1 MGDFPI
7 GMALFVLIIIVG
19 LVVGLRL
26 SSTSPQRRAVA
37 AAFAS
42 MTLVAALFWMVA
54 IRASQVW
61 TAPFFAIAC
70 IVVPIAAYMGVMK
83 AAKAAQAARRREEP
97 TLRARTTEP
106 RTRTV
111 KPGMGVDGALMPVTP
126 NHPVNE
132 FRSLQQPALSADEA
146 AHGEEDFLVKEED
159 MLAEDTSEATV
170 GEQEIAETVAEEHA
184 EVDRGESSCD
194 GNEDDA
200 AVSGPDPKAE
210 AFIEDYL
217 VEQNEGDDGTFEP
230 EVAPSLKPPQGSSHT
245 TSTMMLTVPFAEGD
259 ERYLVVSDT
268 ETVPNPILAYKRT
281 TSSHLVPLGAPRRGA
296 HAKPAP
302 EPDMDAASVAPAI
315 PEAVA
320 VPEPQPEESF
330 TLRKTVLDPN
340 ATGEVDFAAI
350 FGTGEE
356 PASSDDSQLALDFTA
371 PTASARRTVK
381 PASALKSEV
390 AVPAAKPAQAPE
402 PKAAAAVPP
411 AQPEPASR
419 VASPEPL
426 VQKTPEPISSPA
438 PIPTP
443 EPQPVS
449 TPAPEPKL
457 VPTPIA
463 APAEQEP
470 APAVRPIP
478 APVAERAPMVAPAPA
493 PAAEPIATPVPVPEP
508 APVAEP
514 IAARAPVPEPVAEP
528 EPLSAPGIEVP
539 ADFVPASTA
548 PASTREARFEEFLAK
563 AQGLRD
569 KGLYPVAAR
578 LYGEAA
584 AAAPQGSDARRA
596 RFEEMACYVKAGQG
610 DKARA
615 LAAELR
621 TASVLTRVERI
632 KLDAVERMG

>member
-1 MGDFPI
+1 
-7 GMALFVLIIIVG
+7 MA
-19 LVVGLRL
+19 
-26 SSTSPQRRAVA
+26 
-37 AAFAS
+37 
-42 MTLVAALFWMVA
+42 LVAALFWVVA
-54 IRASQVW
+54 INASQVW
-61 TAPFFAIAC
+61 SAPFFAIAC

-111 KPGMGVDGALMPVTP
+111 KPGVGIDGALMPVTP

-132 FRSLQQPALSADEA
+132 FRSLQRPCPPVEDYELEDEELPTVEEGAQEEDDSAEVVEA
-146 AHGEEDFLVKEED
+146 ARNENVECADGPD
-159 MLAEDTSEATV
+159 
-170 GEQEIAETVAEEHA
+170 VAEP
-184 EVDRGESSCD
+184 S
-194 GNEDDA
+194 DA
-200 AVSGPDPKAE
+200 TAPDPKAE

-217 VEQNEGDDGTFEP
+217 IEQNEADDGIFEP
-230 EVAPSLKPPQGSSHT
+230 EVAPSLKPPQGPFHS

-281 TSSHLVPLGAPRRGA
+281 TSSHLVPLGSPRRGA

-302 EPDMDAASVAPAI
+302 EPDVEAASVAPAI

-320 VPEPQPEESF
+320 APEAEAEETF
-330 TLRKTVLDPN
+330 KLRKTVLDPN
-340 ATGEVDFAAI
+340 ATGEVDFSAI
-350 FGTGEE
+350 FGTAEE
-356 PASSDDSQLALDFTA
+356 PASGDDSQLALDFTA
-371 PTASARRTVK
+371 ARGLASPASVKTKAVPSSVSQAPAAPVAASVPTAS
-381 PASALKSEV
+381 
-390 AVPAAKPAQAPE
+390 
-402 PKAAAAVPP
+402 
-411 AQPEPASR
+411 
-419 VASPEPL
+419 
-426 VQKTPEPISSPA
+426 
-438 PIPTP
+438 
-443 EPQPVS
+443 
-449 TPAPEPKL
+449 
-457 VPTPIA
+457 
-463 APAEQEP
+463 P
-470 APAVRPIP
+470 APAVSAPEPTPAFAVASAAPESAAPIAGVPASAPAAQPQIAPKPVPASQPQIAPQP
-478 APVAERAPMVAPAPA
+478 APAPQPAIAPTAPEPAPA
-493 PAAEPIATPVPVPEP
+493 PA
-508 APVAEP
+508 
-514 IAARAPVPEPVAEP
+514 
-528 EPLSAPGIEVP
+528 PLSAPGIEVP
-539 ADFVPASTA
+539 ADFVPAAPA

-621 TASVLTRVERI
+621 TSSVLTRVERI

>member
-1 MGDFPI
+1 MGEFSI
-7 GMALFVLIIIVG
+7 GIALFVLIIVVG
-19 LVVGLRL
+19 LVIGLRL

-42 MTLVAALFWMVA
+42 MALVAALFWVVA
-54 IRASQVW
+54 INASQVW
-61 TAPFFAIAC
+61 SAPFFAIAC

-111 KPGMGVDGALMPVTP
+111 KPGVGVDGALMPVTP

-132 FRSLQQPALSADEA
+132 FRSLQRPCPPVEDYELEDEELPTVEEGAQEEDDSAEVVEA
-146 AHGEEDFLVKEED
+146 ARNENVECADGPD
-159 MLAEDTSEATV
+159 
-170 GEQEIAETVAEEHA
+170 VAEP
-184 EVDRGESSCD
+184 S
-194 GNEDDA
+194 DA
-200 AVSGPDPKAE
+200 TGPDPKAE

-217 VEQNEGDDGTFEP
+217 IEQNEVDDGIFEP
-230 EVAPSLKPPQGSSHT
+230 EVAPSLKPPQGPSHS

-281 TSSHLVPLGAPRRGA
+281 TSSHLVPLGSPRRGA

-302 EPDMDAASVAPAI
+302 EPDVEAASVAPAI

-320 VPEPQPEESF
+320 APEAEAEETF
-330 TLRKTVLDPN
+330 KLRKTVLDPN
-340 ATGEVDFAAI
+340 ATGEVDFSAI
-350 FGTGEE
+350 FGTAEE
-356 PASSDDSQLALDFTA
+356 PASGDDSQLALDFTA
-371 PTASARRTVK
+371 ARAFTPAAPVRTKAVPSSVSQAPAAPVATSVPTAS
-381 PASALKSEV
+381 PAP
-390 AVPAAKPAQAPE
+390 AVSAPE
-402 PKAAAAVPP
+402 PTP
-411 AQPEPASR
+411 A
-419 VASPEPL
+419 
-426 VQKTPEPISSPA
+426 
-438 PIPTP
+438 
-443 EPQPVS
+443 
-449 TPAPEPKL
+449 PAPEPTPASAPAFA
-457 VPTPIA
+457 VASAAPESAAPIA
-463 APAEQEP
+463 GVP
-470 APAVRPIP
+470 
-478 APVAERAPMVAPAPA
+478 APAPA
-493 PAAEPIATPVPVPEP
+493 PQPAIAPT
-508 APVAEP
+508 A
-514 IAARAPVPEPVAEP
+514 PEPVPAP
-528 EPLSAPGIEVP
+528 APLSAPGIEVP
-539 ADFVPASTA
+539 ADFVPAAPA

-621 TASVLTRVERI
+621 TSSVLTRVERI

>member
-1 MGDFPI
+1 MGEFSI
-7 GMALFVLIIIVG
+7 GIALFVLIIVVG
-19 LVVGLRL
+19 LVIGLRL

-42 MTLVAALFWMVA
+42 MALVAALFWVVA
-54 IRASQVW
+54 INASQVW
-61 TAPFFAIAC
+61 SAPFFAIAC

-111 KPGMGVDGALMPVTP
+111 KPGVGIDGALMPVTP

-132 FRSLQQPALSADEA
+132 FRSLQRPCPPVEDYELEDEELPTVEEGAQEEDDSAEVVEA
-146 AHGEEDFLVKEED
+146 ARNENVECADGPD
-159 MLAEDTSEATV
+159 
-170 GEQEIAETVAEEHA
+170 VAEP
-184 EVDRGESSCD
+184 S
-194 GNEDDA
+194 DA
-200 AVSGPDPKAE
+200 TAPDPKAE

-217 VEQNEGDDGTFEP
+217 IEQNEADDGIFEP
-230 EVAPSLKPPQGSSHT
+230 EVAPSLKPPQGPSHS

-281 TSSHLVPLGAPRRGA
+281 TSSHLVPLGSPRRGA

-302 EPDMDAASVAPAI
+302 EPDVEAASVAPAI

-320 VPEPQPEESF
+320 APEAEAEETF
-330 TLRKTVLDPN
+330 KLRKTVLDPN
-340 ATGEVDFAAI
+340 ATGEVDFSAI
-350 FGTGEE
+350 FGTAEE
-356 PASSDDSQLALDFTA
+356 PASGDDSQLALDFTA
-371 PTASARRTVK
+371 ARGLASPASVKTKAVPSSVSQAPAAPVAASVPTAS
-381 PASALKSEV
+381 
-390 AVPAAKPAQAPE
+390 
-402 PKAAAAVPP
+402 
-411 AQPEPASR
+411 
-419 VASPEPL
+419 
-426 VQKTPEPISSPA
+426 
-438 PIPTP
+438 
-443 EPQPVS
+443 
-449 TPAPEPKL
+449 
-457 VPTPIA
+457 
-463 APAEQEP
+463 P
-470 APAVRPIP
+470 APAVSAPEPTPAFAVASAAPESAAPIAGVPASAPAAQPQIAPKPVPASQPQIAPQP
-478 APVAERAPMVAPAPA
+478 APAPQPAIAPTAPEPAPA
-493 PAAEPIATPVPVPEP
+493 PA
-508 APVAEP
+508 
-514 IAARAPVPEPVAEP
+514 
-528 EPLSAPGIEVP
+528 PLSAPGIEVP
-539 ADFVPASTA
+539 ADFVPAAPA

-621 TASVLTRVERI
+621 TSSVLTRVERI

>member
-1 MGDFPI
+1 VGEFSI
-7 GMALFVLIIIVG
+7 GIALFVLIIVVG
-19 LVVGLRL
+19 LVIGLRL

-42 MTLVAALFWMVA
+42 MALVAALFWVVA
-54 IRASQVW
+54 INASQVW
-61 TAPFFAIAC
+61 SAPFFAIAC

-111 KPGMGVDGALMPVTP
+111 KPGVGVDGALMPVTP

-132 FRSLQQPALSADEA
+132 FRSLQRPCPPVEDYELEDEELPTVEEGAQEEDDSAEVVEA
-146 AHGEEDFLVKEED
+146 ARNENVECADGPD
-159 MLAEDTSEATV
+159 
-170 GEQEIAETVAEEHA
+170 VAEP
-184 EVDRGESSCD
+184 S
-194 GNEDDA
+194 DA
-200 AVSGPDPKAE
+200 TGPDPKAE

-217 VEQNEGDDGTFEP
+217 IEQNEVDDGIFEP
-230 EVAPSLKPPQGSSHT
+230 EVAPSLKPPQGPSHS

-281 TSSHLVPLGAPRRGA
+281 TSSHLVPLGSPRRGA

-302 EPDMDAASVAPAI
+302 EPDVEAASVAPAI

-320 VPEPQPEESF
+320 APEAEAEETF
-330 TLRKTVLDPN
+330 KLRKTVLDPN
-340 ATGEVDFAAI
+340 ATGEVDFSAI
-350 FGTGEE
+350 FGTAEE
-356 PASSDDSQLALDFTA
+356 PASGDDSQLALDFTA
-371 PTASARRTVK
+371 ARAFTPAAPVKTKAVPSSVSQAPAAPVAASVPTAS
-381 PASALKSEV
+381 PAP
-390 AVPAAKPAQAPE
+390 AVSAPE
-402 PKAAAAVPP
+402 PTP
-411 AQPEPASR
+411 A
-419 VASPEPL
+419 
-426 VQKTPEPISSPA
+426 
-438 PIPTP
+438 
-443 EPQPVS
+443 
-449 TPAPEPKL
+449 PAPEPAPE
-457 VPTPIA
+457 PT
-463 APAEQEP
+463 P
-470 APAVRPIP
+470 APASAPAFAVASAAPESAAPI
-478 APVAERAPMVAPAPA
+478 AGVPAPA
-493 PAAEPIATPVPVPEP
+493 PAAQPQIAPQPAPAPQPAIAPTAPEPVPAAELAPAVAPEP
-508 APVAEP
+508 A
-514 IAARAPVPEPVAEP
+514 
-528 EPLSAPGIEVP
+528 PLSAPGIEVP
-539 ADFVPASTA
+539 ADFVPAAPA

-584 AAAPQGSDARRA
+584 AAAPQDSDARRA

-621 TASVLTRVERI
+621 TSSVLTRVERI

>member
-1 MGDFPI
+1 MGEFSI
-7 GMALFVLIIIVG
+7 GIALFVLIIVVG
-19 LVVGLRL
+19 LVIGLRL

-42 MTLVAALFWMVA
+42 MAVVAVLFWIVA

-61 TAPFFAIAC
+61 AAPFFAIAC

-111 KPGMGVDGALMPVTP
+111 KPGAGVDGALMPVAP

-132 FRSLQQPALSADEA
+132 FRSLQQPCLPADEHEFEDEEFPIAEDEVQTEGVSAEAAEA
-146 AHGEEDFLVKEED
+146 AHSEKATR
-159 MLAEDTSEATV
+159 AEGA
-170 GEQEIAETVAEEHA
+170 EHA
-184 EVDRGESSCD
+184 DEPESA
-194 GNEDDA
+194 EA
-200 AVSGPDPKAE
+200 AKATGPDPKAE

-217 VEQNEGDDGTFEP
+217 IEQNEADDGIFEP
-230 EVAPSLKPPQGSSHT
+230 EVAPSLKPPQGPSHS

-281 TSSHLVPLGAPRRGA
+281 TSSHLVPLGSPRRGA

-302 EPDMDAASVAPAI
+302 EPDVEAASMAPAI

-320 VPEPQPEESF
+320 VPEPEPEETF
-330 TLRKTVLDPN
+330 KLRKTVLDPN
-340 ATGEVDFAAI
+340 ATGEVDFSAI
-350 FGTGEE
+350 FGTAKE
-356 PASSDDSQLALDFTA
+356 PAPVDDDSQLALDFAAARASAPAAPAKPKPVPAPAA
-371 PTASARRTVK
+371 PTAPQ
-381 PASALKSEV
+381 PAAPV
-390 AVPAAKPAQAPE
+390 VPAAAP
-402 PKAAAAVPP
+402 
-411 AQPEPASR
+411 
-419 VASPEPL
+419 
-426 VQKTPEPISSPA
+426 
-438 PIPTP
+438 
-443 EPQPVS
+443 
-449 TPAPEPKL
+449 
-457 VPTPIA
+457 
-463 APAEQEP
+463 
-470 APAVRPIP
+470 
-478 APVAERAPMVAPAPA
+478 VAPAPA
-493 PAAEPIATPVPVPEP
+493 PAPMPEPIAPAPATSAPAPAPVEPAAPTAVPAPTSAPESVAPSAPAP
-508 APVAEP
+508 APVAL
-514 IAARAPVPEPVAEP
+514 APQPKPAPQLEPEPASA
-528 EPLSAPGIEVP
+528 PLSAPGVEVP
-539 ADFVPASTA
+539 SDFVPAAAA

-621 TASVLTRVERI
+621 TSSVLTRVERI

>member
-1 MGDFPI
+1 MGEFSI
-7 GMALFVLIIIVG
+7 GIALFVLIIVVG
-19 LVVGLRL
+19 LVIGLRL

-42 MTLVAALFWMVA
+42 MALVAALFWVVA
-54 IRASQVW
+54 INASQVW
-61 TAPFFAIAC
+61 SAPFFAIAC

-111 KPGMGVDGALMPVTP
+111 KPGVGVDGALMPVTP

-132 FRSLQQPALSADEA
+132 FRSLQRPCPPVEDYELEDEELPTVEEGAQEEDDSAEVVEAARNENVESAD
-146 AHGEEDFLVKEED
+146 GPD
-159 MLAEDTSEATV
+159 
-170 GEQEIAETVAEEHA
+170 VAEP
-184 EVDRGESSCD
+184 S
-194 GNEDDA
+194 DA
-200 AVSGPDPKAE
+200 TAPDPKAE

-217 VEQNEGDDGTFEP
+217 IEQNEADDGIFEP
-230 EVAPSLKPPQGSSHT
+230 EVAPSLKPPQGPSHS

-281 TSSHLVPLGAPRRGA
+281 TSSHLVPLGSPRRGA

-302 EPDMDAASVAPAI
+302 EPDVEAASVAPAI

-320 VPEPQPEESF
+320 APEAEAEETF
-330 TLRKTVLDPN
+330 KLRKTVLDPN
-340 ATGEVDFAAI
+340 ATGEVDFSAI
-350 FGTGEE
+350 FGTAEE
-356 PASSDDSQLALDFTA
+356 PASGDDSQLALDFTA
-371 PTASARRTVK
+371 ARGLAS
-381 PASALKSEV
+381 PASVKT
-390 AVPAAKPAQAPE
+390 
-402 PKAAAAVPP
+402 KAAP
-411 AQPEPASR
+411 APASR
-419 VASPEPL
+419 AAAQPAA
-426 VQKTPEPISSPA
+426 PA
-438 PIPTP
+438 PA
-443 EPQPVS
+443 V
-449 TPAPEPKL
+449 APNQAAP
-457 VPTPIA
+457 VPTP
-463 APAEQEP
+463 EP
-470 APAVRPIP
+470 APAVAP
-478 APVAERAPMVAPAPA
+478 AAPAPA
-493 PAAEPIATPVPVPEP
+493 SASASASAAPVASAPVSAAPAPRPKAAPQPAPVPAAPAPAVAPEPVPAAPVPAAELAPAVAPEP
-508 APVAEP
+508 A
-514 IAARAPVPEPVAEP
+514 
-528 EPLSAPGIEVP
+528 PLSAPGIEVP
-539 ADFVPASTA
+539 ADFVPAVPA

-621 TASVLTRVERI
+621 TSSVLTRVERI

>member
-1 MGDFPI
+1 MGEFSI
-7 GMALFVLIIIVG
+7 GIALFVLIIVVG
-19 LVVGLRL
+19 LVIGLRL

-42 MTLVAALFWMVA
+42 MALVAALFWVVA
-54 IRASQVW
+54 INASQVW
-61 TAPFFAIAC
+61 SAPFFAIAC

-111 KPGMGVDGALMPVTP
+111 KPGVGVDGALMPVTP

-132 FRSLQQPALSADEA
+132 FRSLQRPCPPVEDYELEDEELPTVEEGAQEEDDSAEVVEA
-146 AHGEEDFLVKEED
+146 ARNENVECADGPD
-159 MLAEDTSEATV
+159 
-170 GEQEIAETVAEEHA
+170 VAEP
-184 EVDRGESSCD
+184 S
-194 GNEDDA
+194 DA
-200 AVSGPDPKAE
+200 TGPDPKAE

-217 VEQNEGDDGTFEP
+217 IEQNEADDGIFEP
-230 EVAPSLKPPQGSSHT
+230 EVAPSLKPPQGPSHS

-281 TSSHLVPLGAPRRGA
+281 TSSHLVPLGSPRRGA

-302 EPDMDAASVAPAI
+302 EPDVEAASVAPAI

-320 VPEPQPEESF
+320 APEAEAEETF
-330 TLRKTVLDPN
+330 KLRKTVLDPN
-340 ATGEVDFAAI
+340 ATGEVDFSAI
-350 FGTGEE
+350 FGTAEE
-356 PASSDDSQLALDFTA
+356 PASGDDSQLALDFTA
-371 PTASARRTVK
+371 ARGLASPASVKTKAVPSSVSQAPAAPVAASAPTAS
-381 PASALKSEV
+381 PAP
-390 AVPAAKPAQAPE
+390 AVSAPE
-402 PKAAAAVPP
+402 PTP
-411 AQPEPASR
+411 A
-419 VASPEPL
+419 
-426 VQKTPEPISSPA
+426 
-438 PIPTP
+438 
-443 EPQPVS
+443 
-449 TPAPEPKL
+449 PAPEPE
-457 VPTPIA
+457 P
-463 APAEQEP
+463 APEP
-470 APAVRPIP
+470 APAPASAPAFAVASAAPESAAPI
-478 APVAERAPMVAPAPA
+478 AGVPAPA
-493 PAAEPIATPVPVPEP
+493 PAAQPQIAPQPAPAPQPAIAPTAPAAPEP
-508 APVAEP
+508 AP
-514 IAARAPVPEPVAEP
+514 APA
-528 EPLSAPGIEVP
+528 PLSAPGIEVP
-539 ADFVPASTA
+539 ADFVPAAPA

-621 TASVLTRVERI
+621 TSSVLTRVERI

>member
-1 MGDFPI
+1 MGEFSI
-7 GMALFVLIIIVG
+7 GIALFVLIIVVG
-19 LVVGLRL
+19 LVIGLRL

-42 MTLVAALFWMVA
+42 MALVAALFWVVA
-54 IRASQVW
+54 INASQVW
-61 TAPFFAIAC
+61 SAPFFAIAC

-111 KPGMGVDGALMPVTP
+111 KPGVGIDGALMPVTP

-132 FRSLQQPALSADEA
+132 FRSLQRPCPPVEDYELEDEELPTVEEGAQEEDDSAEVVEA
-146 AHGEEDFLVKEED
+146 ARNENVECADGPD
-159 MLAEDTSEATV
+159 
-170 GEQEIAETVAEEHA
+170 VAEP
-184 EVDRGESSCD
+184 S
-194 GNEDDA
+194 DA
-200 AVSGPDPKAE
+200 TGPDPKAE

-217 VEQNEGDDGTFEP
+217 IEQNEADDGIFEP
-230 EVAPSLKPPQGSSHT
+230 EVAPSLKPPQGPSHS

-281 TSSHLVPLGAPRRGA
+281 TSSHLVPLGSPRRGA

-302 EPDMDAASVAPAI
+302 EPDVEAASVAPAI

-320 VPEPQPEESF
+320 APEAEAEETF
-330 TLRKTVLDPN
+330 KLRKTVLDPN
-340 ATGEVDFAAI
+340 ATGEVDFSAI
-350 FGTGEE
+350 FGTAEE
-356 PASSDDSQLALDFTA
+356 PASGDDSQLALDFTA
-371 PTASARRTVK
+371 ARGLASPASVKTKAVPSSVSQAPAAPVAASVPTAS
-381 PASALKSEV
+381 
-390 AVPAAKPAQAPE
+390 
-402 PKAAAAVPP
+402 
-411 AQPEPASR
+411 
-419 VASPEPL
+419 
-426 VQKTPEPISSPA
+426 
-438 PIPTP
+438 
-443 EPQPVS
+443 
-449 TPAPEPKL
+449 
-457 VPTPIA
+457 
-463 APAEQEP
+463 P
-470 APAVRPIP
+470 APAVSAPEPTPAFAVASAAPESAAPIAGVPASAPAAQPQIAPKPVPASQPQIAPQP
-478 APVAERAPMVAPAPA
+478 APAPQPAIAPTAPEPAPA
-493 PAAEPIATPVPVPEP
+493 PA
-508 APVAEP
+508 
-514 IAARAPVPEPVAEP
+514 
-528 EPLSAPGIEVP
+528 PLSAPGIEVP
-539 ADFVPASTA
+539 ADFVPAAPA

-621 TASVLTRVERI
+621 TSSVLTRVERI

>member
-1 MGDFPI
+1 MGEFSI
-7 GMALFVLIIIVG
+7 GIALFVLIIVVG
-19 LVVGLRL
+19 LVIGLRL

-42 MTLVAALFWMVA
+42 MALVAALFWVVA
-54 IRASQVW
+54 INASQVW
-61 TAPFFAIAC
+61 SAPFFAIAC

-111 KPGMGVDGALMPVTP
+111 KPGVGVDGALMPVTP

-132 FRSLQQPALSADEA
+132 FRSLQRPCPPVEDYELEDEELPIVEEGAQEEDDSAEVVEA
-146 AHGEEDFLVKEED
+146 ARNESVECADGPD
-159 MLAEDTSEATV
+159 
-170 GEQEIAETVAEEHA
+170 VAEP
-184 EVDRGESSCD
+184 S
-194 GNEDDA
+194 DA
-200 AVSGPDPKAE
+200 TGPDPKAE

-217 VEQNEGDDGTFEP
+217 IEQNEADDGIFEP
-230 EVAPSLKPPQGSSHT
+230 EVAPSLKPPQGPFHS

-281 TSSHLVPLGAPRRGA
+281 TSSHLVPLGSPRRGA

-302 EPDMDAASVAPAI
+302 EPDVEAASVAPAI

-320 VPEPQPEESF
+320 APEAEAEETF
-330 TLRKTVLDPN
+330 KLRKTVLDPN
-340 ATGEVDFAAI
+340 ATGEVDFSAI
-350 FGTGEE
+350 FGAAEE
-356 PASSDDSQLALDFTA
+356 PASGDDSQLALDFTA
-371 PTASARRTVK
+371 ARAFTPAAPVKTKAVPSSVSQAPAAPVAASVPTAS
-381 PASALKSEV
+381 
-390 AVPAAKPAQAPE
+390 
-402 PKAAAAVPP
+402 
-411 AQPEPASR
+411 
-419 VASPEPL
+419 
-426 VQKTPEPISSPA
+426 
-438 PIPTP
+438 
-443 EPQPVS
+443 
-449 TPAPEPKL
+449 
-457 VPTPIA
+457 
-463 APAEQEP
+463 P
-470 APAVRPIP
+470 APAVSAPEPTPAFAVASAAPESAAPIAGVPASAPAAQPQIAPKPVPASQPQIAPQP
-478 APVAERAPMVAPAPA
+478 APAPQPAIAPTAPEPAPA
-493 PAAEPIATPVPVPEP
+493 PA
-508 APVAEP
+508 
-514 IAARAPVPEPVAEP
+514 
-528 EPLSAPGIEVP
+528 PLSAPGIEVP
-539 ADFVPASTA
+539 ADFVPAAPA

-621 TASVLTRVERI
+621 TSSVLTRVERI

>member
-42 MTLVAALFWMVA
+42 MTLVAALFWVVA

-132 FRSLQQPALSADEA
+132 FRSLHQPTLVADEA
-146 AHGEEDFLVKEED
+146 ARDEEDFLVDEED

-184 EVDRGESSCD
+184 EVDRGESSGNGND
-194 GNEDDA
+194 GDA

-281 TSSHLVPLGAPRRGA
+281 TSSHLVPLGAARRGA

-302 EPDMDAASVAPAI
+302 EPDMDTASVAPAI

-371 PTASARRTVK
+371 PAASARRTVK

-402 PKAAAAVPP
+402 PKAAAAVQPT
-411 AQPEPASR
+411 QPESASR

-426 VQKTPEPISSPA
+426 MQKASEPISSPA

-463 APAEQEP
+463 ASAEQEP

-478 APVAERAPMVAPAPA
+478 APVAE
-493 PAAEPIATPVPVPEP
+493 PIAPPVPVPEP

-514 IAARAPVPEPVAEP
+514 IPARAPVPEPALASVAEP
-528 EPLSAPGIEVP
+528 APAPVTDSDPLAAPGIEVP

>member
-1 MGDFPI
+1 MGEFSI
-7 GMALFVLIIIVG
+7 GIALFVLIIVVG
-19 LVVGLRL
+19 LVIGLRL

-42 MTLVAALFWMVA
+42 MALVAALFWVVA
-54 IRASQVW
+54 INASQVW
-61 TAPFFAIAC
+61 SAPFFAIAC

-111 KPGMGVDGALMPVTP
+111 KPGVGVDGALMPVTP

-132 FRSLQQPALSADEA
+132 FRSLQRPCPPVEDYELEDEELPTVEEGAQEEDDSAEVVEA
-146 AHGEEDFLVKEED
+146 ARNENVECADGPD
-159 MLAEDTSEATV
+159 
-170 GEQEIAETVAEEHA
+170 VAEP
-184 EVDRGESSCD
+184 S
-194 GNEDDA
+194 DA
-200 AVSGPDPKAE
+200 TGPDPKAE

-217 VEQNEGDDGTFEP
+217 IEQNEADDGIFEP
-230 EVAPSLKPPQGSSHT
+230 EVAPSLKPPQGPSHS

-281 TSSHLVPLGAPRRGA
+281 TSSHLVPLGSPRRGA

-302 EPDMDAASVAPAI
+302 EPDVEAASVAPAI

-320 VPEPQPEESF
+320 APEAEAEETF
-330 TLRKTVLDPN
+330 KLRKTVLDPN
-340 ATGEVDFAAI
+340 ATGEVDFSAI
-350 FGTGEE
+350 FGAAEE
-356 PASSDDSQLALDFTA
+356 PASGDDSQLALDFTA
-371 PTASARRTVK
+371 ARGLAS
-381 PASALKSEV
+381 PASVK
-390 AVPAAKPAQAPE
+390 
-402 PKAAAAVPP
+402 PKAAP
-411 AQPEPASR
+411 APASR
-419 VASPEPL
+419 AAAQPAA
-426 VQKTPEPISSPA
+426 PA
-438 PIPTP
+438 PA
-443 EPQPVS
+443 V
-449 TPAPEPKL
+449 APNQAAP
-457 VPTPIA
+457 VPTP
-463 APAEQEP
+463 EP
-470 APAVRPIP
+470 APAVAP
-478 APVAERAPMVAPAPA
+478 AAPAPA
-493 PAAEPIATPVPVPEP
+493 SASASASAAPVASAPVSAAPAPRPKAAPQPAPVPAAPAPAVAPEPVPAAPVPAAELAPAVAPEP
-508 APVAEP
+508 A
-514 IAARAPVPEPVAEP
+514 
-528 EPLSAPGIEVP
+528 PLSAPGIEVP
-539 ADFVPASTA
+539 ADFVPAVPA

-621 TASVLTRVERI
+621 TSSVLTRVERI

>member
-1 MGDFPI
+1 MGEFSI
-7 GMALFVLIIIVG
+7 GIALFVLIIVVG
-19 LVVGLRL
+19 LVIGLRL

-42 MTLVAALFWMVA
+42 MALVAALFWVVA
-54 IRASQVW
+54 INASQVW
-61 TAPFFAIAC
+61 SAPFFAIAC

-111 KPGMGVDGALMPVTP
+111 KPGVGVDGALMPVTP

-132 FRSLQQPALSADEA
+132 FRSLQRPCPPVEDYELEDEELPIVEEGAQEEDDSAEVVEA
-146 AHGEEDFLVKEED
+146 ARNENVECADGPD
-159 MLAEDTSEATV
+159 
-170 GEQEIAETVAEEHA
+170 VAEP
-184 EVDRGESSCD
+184 S
-194 GNEDDA
+194 DA
-200 AVSGPDPKAE
+200 TAPDPKAE

-217 VEQNEGDDGTFEP
+217 IEQNEADDGIFEP
-230 EVAPSLKPPQGSSHT
+230 EVAPSLKPPQGPSHS

-281 TSSHLVPLGAPRRGA
+281 TSSHLVPLGSPRRGA

-302 EPDMDAASVAPAI
+302 EPDVEAASVAPAI

-320 VPEPQPEESF
+320 APEAEAEETF
-330 TLRKTVLDPN
+330 KLRKTVLDPN
-340 ATGEVDFAAI
+340 ATGEVDFSAI
-350 FGTGEE
+350 FGTAEE
-356 PASSDDSQLALDFTA
+356 PASGDDSQLALDFTA
-371 PTASARRTVK
+371 ARGLASPASVKTKAVPSSVSQAPAAPVAASVPTAS
-381 PASALKSEV
+381 
-390 AVPAAKPAQAPE
+390 
-402 PKAAAAVPP
+402 
-411 AQPEPASR
+411 
-419 VASPEPL
+419 
-426 VQKTPEPISSPA
+426 
-438 PIPTP
+438 
-443 EPQPVS
+443 
-449 TPAPEPKL
+449 
-457 VPTPIA
+457 
-463 APAEQEP
+463 P
-470 APAVRPIP
+470 APAVSAPEPTPAFAVASAAPESAAPIAGVPASAPAAQPQIAPKPVPASQPQIAPQP
-478 APVAERAPMVAPAPA
+478 APAPQPAIAPTAPEPAPA
-493 PAAEPIATPVPVPEP
+493 PA
-508 APVAEP
+508 
-514 IAARAPVPEPVAEP
+514 
-528 EPLSAPGIEVP
+528 PLSAPGIEVP
-539 ADFVPASTA
+539 ADFVPAAPA

-621 TASVLTRVERI
+621 TSSVLTRVERI

>member
-1 MGDFPI
+1 
-7 GMALFVLIIIVG
+7 MA
-19 LVVGLRL
+19 
-26 SSTSPQRRAVA
+26 
-37 AAFAS
+37 
-42 MTLVAALFWMVA
+42 LVAALFWVVA
-54 IRASQVW
+54 INASQVW
-61 TAPFFAIAC
+61 SAPFFAIAC

-111 KPGMGVDGALMPVTP
+111 KPGVGIDGALMPVTP

-132 FRSLQQPALSADEA
+132 FRSLQRPCPPVEDYELEDEELPIVEEGAQEEDDSAEVVEA
-146 AHGEEDFLVKEED
+146 ARNENVECADGPD
-159 MLAEDTSEATV
+159 
-170 GEQEIAETVAEEHA
+170 VAEP
-184 EVDRGESSCD
+184 S
-194 GNEDDA
+194 DA
-200 AVSGPDPKAE
+200 TAPDPKAE

-217 VEQNEGDDGTFEP
+217 IEQNEADDGIFEP
-230 EVAPSLKPPQGSSHT
+230 EVAPSLKPPQGPSHS

-281 TSSHLVPLGAPRRGA
+281 TSSHLVPLGSPRRGA

-302 EPDMDAASVAPAI
+302 EPDVEAASVAPAI

-320 VPEPQPEESF
+320 APEAEAEETF
-330 TLRKTVLDPN
+330 KLRKTVLDPN
-340 ATGEVDFAAI
+340 ATGEVDFSAI
-350 FGTGEE
+350 FGTAEE
-356 PASSDDSQLALDFTA
+356 PASGDDSQLALDFTA
-371 PTASARRTVK
+371 ARGLASPASVKTKAVPSSVSQAPAAPVAASVPTAS
-381 PASALKSEV
+381 
-390 AVPAAKPAQAPE
+390 
-402 PKAAAAVPP
+402 
-411 AQPEPASR
+411 
-419 VASPEPL
+419 
-426 VQKTPEPISSPA
+426 
-438 PIPTP
+438 
-443 EPQPVS
+443 
-449 TPAPEPKL
+449 
-457 VPTPIA
+457 
-463 APAEQEP
+463 P
-470 APAVRPIP
+470 APAVSAPEPTPAFAVASAAPESAAPIAGVPASAPAAQPQIAPKPVPASQPQIAPQP
-478 APVAERAPMVAPAPA
+478 APAPQPAIAPTAPEPAPA
-493 PAAEPIATPVPVPEP
+493 PA
-508 APVAEP
+508 
-514 IAARAPVPEPVAEP
+514 
-528 EPLSAPGIEVP
+528 PLSAPGIEVP
-539 ADFVPASTA
+539 ADFVPAAPA

-621 TASVLTRVERI
+621 TSSVLTRVERI

>member
-1 MGDFPI
+1 MGEFSI
-7 GMALFVLIIIVG
+7 GIALFVLIIVVG
-19 LVVGLRL
+19 LVIGLRL

-42 MTLVAALFWMVA
+42 MALVAALFWVVA
-54 IRASQVW
+54 INASQVW
-61 TAPFFAIAC
+61 SAPFFAIAC

-111 KPGMGVDGALMPVTP
+111 KPGVGVDGALMPVTP

-132 FRSLQQPALSADEA
+132 FRSLQRPCPPVEDYELEDEELPTVEEGAQEEDDSAEVVEA
-146 AHGEEDFLVKEED
+146 ARNENVECADGPD
-159 MLAEDTSEATV
+159 
-170 GEQEIAETVAEEHA
+170 VAEP
-184 EVDRGESSCD
+184 S
-194 GNEDDA
+194 DA
-200 AVSGPDPKAE
+200 TAPDPKAE

-217 VEQNEGDDGTFEP
+217 IEQNEADDGIFEP
-230 EVAPSLKPPQGSSHT
+230 EVAPSLKPPQGPSHS

-281 TSSHLVPLGAPRRGA
+281 TSSHLVPLGSPRRGA

-302 EPDMDAASVAPAI
+302 EPDVEAASVAPAI

-320 VPEPQPEESF
+320 APEAEAEETF
-330 TLRKTVLDPN
+330 KLRKTVLDPN
-340 ATGEVDFAAI
+340 ATGEVDFSAI
-350 FGTGEE
+350 FGTAEE
-356 PASSDDSQLALDFTA
+356 PASGDDSQLALDFTA
-371 PTASARRTVK
+371 ARGLASPASVK
-381 PASALKSEV
+381 PKAD
-390 AVPAAKPAQAPE
+390 PA
-402 PKAAAAVPP
+402 
-411 AQPEPASR
+411 PASR
-419 VASPEPL
+419 AAAQPAA
-426 VQKTPEPISSPA
+426 PA
-438 PIPTP
+438 PA
-443 EPQPVS
+443 V
-449 TPAPEPKL
+449 APNQAAP
-457 VPTPIA
+457 VPTP
-463 APAEQEP
+463 EP
-470 APAVRPIP
+470 APAVAP
-478 APVAERAPMVAPAPA
+478 AAPAPA
-493 PAAEPIATPVPVPEP
+493 PASASAAPVASAPVSAAPAPRPKAAPQPAPVPATPAPAVAPEPVPAAPAPVPAAELAPAVAPEP
-508 APVAEP
+508 A
-514 IAARAPVPEPVAEP
+514 
-528 EPLSAPGIEVP
+528 PLSAPGIEVP
-539 ADFVPASTA
+539 ADFVPAAPA

-621 TASVLTRVERI
+621 TSSVLTRVERI

>member
-1 MGDFPI
+1 MGEFSI
-7 GMALFVLIIIVG
+7 GIALFVLIIVVG
-19 LVVGLRL
+19 LVIGLRL

-42 MTLVAALFWMVA
+42 MALVAALFWVVA
-54 IRASQVW
+54 INASQVW
-61 TAPFFAIAC
+61 SAPFFAIAC

-111 KPGMGVDGALMPVTP
+111 KPGVGVDGALMPVTP

-132 FRSLQQPALSADEA
+132 FRSLQRPCPPVEDYELEDEELPTVEEGAQEEDDSAEVVEA
-146 AHGEEDFLVKEED
+146 ARNENVECADGPD
-159 MLAEDTSEATV
+159 
-170 GEQEIAETVAEEHA
+170 VAEP
-184 EVDRGESSCD
+184 S
-194 GNEDDA
+194 DA
-200 AVSGPDPKAE
+200 TGPDPKAE

-217 VEQNEGDDGTFEP
+217 IEQNEVDDGIFEP
-230 EVAPSLKPPQGSSHT
+230 EVAPSLKPPQGPSHS

-281 TSSHLVPLGAPRRGA
+281 TSSHLVPLGSPRRGA

-302 EPDMDAASVAPAI
+302 EPDVEAASVAPAI

-320 VPEPQPEESF
+320 APEAEAEETF
-330 TLRKTVLDPN
+330 KLRKTVLDPN
-340 ATGEVDFAAI
+340 ATGEVDFSAI
-350 FGTGEE
+350 FGTAEE
-356 PASSDDSQLALDFTA
+356 PASGDDSQLALDFTA
-371 PTASARRTVK
+371 ARAFTPAAPVKTKAVPSSVSQAPAAPVAASVPTAS
-381 PASALKSEV
+381 
-390 AVPAAKPAQAPE
+390 
-402 PKAAAAVPP
+402 
-411 AQPEPASR
+411 
-419 VASPEPL
+419 
-426 VQKTPEPISSPA
+426 
-438 PIPTP
+438 
-443 EPQPVS
+443 
-449 TPAPEPKL
+449 
-457 VPTPIA
+457 
-463 APAEQEP
+463 P
-470 APAVRPIP
+470 APAVSAPEPTP
-478 APVAERAPMVAPAPA
+478 APAPAFAVASAAPESAAPIAGVPAPA
-493 PAAEPIATPVPVPEP
+493 PAAQPQIAPQPAPAPQPAIAPTAPTAPEP
-508 APVAEP
+508 AP
-514 IAARAPVPEPVAEP
+514 APA
-528 EPLSAPGIEVP
+528 PLSAPGIEVP
-539 ADFVPASTA
+539 ADFVPAVPA

-621 TASVLTRVERI
+621 TSSVLTRVERI

>member
-1 MGDFPI
+1 MGEFSI
-7 GMALFVLIIIVG
+7 GIALFVLIIVVG
-19 LVVGLRL
+19 LVIGLRL

-42 MTLVAALFWMVA
+42 MALVAALFWVVA
-54 IRASQVW
+54 INASQVW
-61 TAPFFAIAC
+61 SAPFFAIAC

-111 KPGMGVDGALMPVTP
+111 KPGVGVDGALMPVTP

-132 FRSLQQPALSADEA
+132 FRSLQRPCPPVEDYELEDEELPIVEEGAQEEDDSAEVVEA
-146 AHGEEDFLVKEED
+146 ARNENVECADGPD
-159 MLAEDTSEATV
+159 AA
-170 GEQEIAETVAEEHA
+170 
-184 EVDRGESSCD
+184 ESS
-194 GNEDDA
+194 DA
-200 AVSGPDPKAE
+200 TGPDPKAE

-217 VEQNEGDDGTFEP
+217 IEQNEADDGIFEP
-230 EVAPSLKPPQGSSHT
+230 EVAPSLKPPQGPSHS

-281 TSSHLVPLGAPRRGA
+281 TSSHLVPLGSPRRGA
-296 HAKPAP
+296 HAKPVP
-302 EPDMDAASVAPAI
+302 ESDVEAASVAPAI

-320 VPEPQPEESF
+320 APEAEAEETF
-330 TLRKTVLDPN
+330 KLRKTVLDPN
-340 ATGEVDFAAI
+340 ATGEVDFSAI
-350 FGTGEE
+350 FGAAEE
-356 PASSDDSQLALDFTA
+356 PASGDDSQLALDFTA
-371 PTASARRTVK
+371 ARAFTPAAPVKTKAVPSSVSQAPAAPVAASVPTAS
-381 PASALKSEV
+381 PAP
-390 AVPAAKPAQAPE
+390 AVSAPE
-402 PKAAAAVPP
+402 P
-411 AQPEPASR
+411 
-419 VASPEPL
+419 
-426 VQKTPEPISSPA
+426 TPA
-438 PIPTP
+438 P
-443 EPQPVS
+443 Q
-449 TPAPEPKL
+449 PAPEPEPAFA
-457 VPTPIA
+457 VASAAPESAAPIA
-463 APAEQEP
+463 GVP
-470 APAVRPIP
+470 
-478 APVAERAPMVAPAPA
+478 APAPA
-493 PAAEPIATPVPVPEP
+493 PQPQIASQPAPAAQPQIAPQPAPAPQPAIAPTAPEP
-508 APVAEP
+508 AP
-514 IAARAPVPEPVAEP
+514 APA
-528 EPLSAPGIEVP
+528 PLSAPGIEVP
-539 ADFVPASTA
+539 ADFVPAVSA

-621 TASVLTRVERI
+621 TSSVLTRVERI

>member
-1 MGDFPI
+1 MGEFSI
-7 GMALFVLIIIVG
+7 GIALFVLIIVVG
-19 LVVGLRL
+19 LVIGLRL

-42 MTLVAALFWMVA
+42 MALVAALFWVVA
-54 IRASQVW
+54 INASQVW
-61 TAPFFAIAC
+61 SAPFFAIAC

-111 KPGMGVDGALMPVTP
+111 KPGVGVDGALMPVTP

-132 FRSLQQPALSADEA
+132 FRSLQRPCPPVEDYELEDEELPTVEEGAQEEDDSAEVVEA
-146 AHGEEDFLVKEED
+146 ARNESVECADGPD
-159 MLAEDTSEATV
+159 
-170 GEQEIAETVAEEHA
+170 VAEP
-184 EVDRGESSCD
+184 S
-194 GNEDDA
+194 DA
-200 AVSGPDPKAE
+200 TAPDPKAE

-217 VEQNEGDDGTFEP
+217 IEQNEADDGIFEP
-230 EVAPSLKPPQGSSHT
+230 EVAPSLKPPQGPSHS

-281 TSSHLVPLGAPRRGA
+281 TSSHLVPLGSPRRGA

-302 EPDMDAASVAPAI
+302 EPDVEAASVAPAI

-320 VPEPQPEESF
+320 APEAEAEETF
-330 TLRKTVLDPN
+330 KLRKTVLDPN
-340 ATGEVDFAAI
+340 ATGEVDFSAI
-350 FGTGEE
+350 FGTAEE
-356 PASSDDSQLALDFTA
+356 PASGDDSQLALDFTA
-371 PTASARRTVK
+371 ARAFTPAAPVK
-381 PASALKSEV
+381 TK
-390 AVPAAKPAQAPE
+390 AVPA
-402 PKAAAAVPP
+402 
-411 AQPEPASR
+411 PASR
-419 VASPEPL
+419 AAAQPAA
-426 VQKTPEPISSPA
+426 PA
-438 PIPTP
+438 PA
-443 EPQPVS
+443 V
-449 TPAPEPKL
+449 APNQAAP
-457 VPTPIA
+457 VPTP
-463 APAEQEP
+463 EP
-470 APAVRPIP
+470 APAVAP
-478 APVAERAPMVAPAPA
+478 AAPAPA
-493 PAAEPIATPVPVPEP
+493 SASASAAPVASAPVSAAPAPRPKAAPQPAPVPAAPAPAVAPEPVPAAPAPVPAAELAPAVAPEP
-508 APVAEP
+508 APA
-514 IAARAPVPEPVAEP
+514 
-528 EPLSAPGIEVP
+528 PLSAPGIEVP
-539 ADFVPASTA
+539 ADFVPAVPA

-621 TASVLTRVERI
+621 TSSVLTRVERI

>member
-1 MGDFPI
+1 MGEFSI
-7 GMALFVLIIIVG
+7 GIALFVLIIVVG
-19 LVVGLRL
+19 LVIGLRL

-42 MTLVAALFWMVA
+42 MALVAALFWVVA
-54 IRASQVW
+54 INASQVW
-61 TAPFFAIAC
+61 SAPFFAIAC

-111 KPGMGVDGALMPVTP
+111 KPGVGIDGALMPVTP

-132 FRSLQQPALSADEA
+132 FRSLQRPCPPVEDYELEDEELPTVEEGAQEEDDSAEVVEA
-146 AHGEEDFLVKEED
+146 ARNENVECADGPD
-159 MLAEDTSEATV
+159 
-170 GEQEIAETVAEEHA
+170 VAEP
-184 EVDRGESSCD
+184 S
-194 GNEDDA
+194 DA
-200 AVSGPDPKAE
+200 TAPDPKAE

-217 VEQNEGDDGTFEP
+217 IEQNEADDGIFEP
-230 EVAPSLKPPQGSSHT
+230 EVAPSLKPPQGPFHS

-281 TSSHLVPLGAPRRGA
+281 TSSHLVPLGSPRRGA

-302 EPDMDAASVAPAI
+302 EPDVEAASVAPAI

-320 VPEPQPEESF
+320 APEAEAEETF
-330 TLRKTVLDPN
+330 KLRKTVLDPN
-340 ATGEVDFAAI
+340 ATGEVDFSAI
-350 FGTGEE
+350 FGTAEE
-356 PASSDDSQLALDFTA
+356 PASGDDSQLALDFTA
-371 PTASARRTVK
+371 ARGLASPASVKTKAVPSSVSQAPAAPVAASVPTAS
-381 PASALKSEV
+381 
-390 AVPAAKPAQAPE
+390 
-402 PKAAAAVPP
+402 
-411 AQPEPASR
+411 
-419 VASPEPL
+419 
-426 VQKTPEPISSPA
+426 
-438 PIPTP
+438 
-443 EPQPVS
+443 
-449 TPAPEPKL
+449 
-457 VPTPIA
+457 
-463 APAEQEP
+463 P
-470 APAVRPIP
+470 APAVSAPEPTPAFAVASAAPESAAPIAGVPASAPAAQPQIAPKPVPASQPQIAPQP
-478 APVAERAPMVAPAPA
+478 APAPQPAIAPTAPEPAPA
-493 PAAEPIATPVPVPEP
+493 PA
-508 APVAEP
+508 
-514 IAARAPVPEPVAEP
+514 
-528 EPLSAPGIEVP
+528 PLSAPGIEVP
-539 ADFVPASTA
+539 ADFVPAAPA

-621 TASVLTRVERI
+621 TSSVLTRVERI

>member
-1 MGDFPI
+1 MGEFSI
-7 GMALFVLIIIVG
+7 GIALFVLIIVVG
-19 LVVGLRL
+19 LVIGLRL

-42 MTLVAALFWMVA
+42 MALVAALFWVVA
-54 IRASQVW
+54 INASQVW
-61 TAPFFAIAC
+61 SAPFFAIAC

-111 KPGMGVDGALMPVTP
+111 KPGVGVDGALMPVTP

-132 FRSLQQPALSADEA
+132 FRSLQRPCPPVEDYELEDEELPTVEEGAQEEDDSAEVVEA
-146 AHGEEDFLVKEED
+146 ARNENVECADGPD
-159 MLAEDTSEATV
+159 
-170 GEQEIAETVAEEHA
+170 VAEP
-184 EVDRGESSCD
+184 S
-194 GNEDDA
+194 DA
-200 AVSGPDPKAE
+200 TAPDPKAE

-217 VEQNEGDDGTFEP
+217 IEQNEADDGIFEP
-230 EVAPSLKPPQGSSHT
+230 EVAPSLKPPQGPSHS

-281 TSSHLVPLGAPRRGA
+281 TSSHLVPLGSPRRGA

-302 EPDMDAASVAPAI
+302 EPDVEAASVAPAI

-320 VPEPQPEESF
+320 APEAEAEETF
-330 TLRKTVLDPN
+330 KLRKTVLDPN
-340 ATGEVDFAAI
+340 ATGEVDFSAI
-350 FGTGEE
+350 FGAAEE
-356 PASSDDSQLALDFTA
+356 PASGDDSQLALDFTA
-371 PTASARRTVK
+371 ARGLAS
-381 PASALKSEV
+381 PASVK
-390 AVPAAKPAQAPE
+390 
-402 PKAAAAVPP
+402 PKAAP
-411 AQPEPASR
+411 APASR
-419 VASPEPL
+419 AAAQPAA
-426 VQKTPEPISSPA
+426 PA
-438 PIPTP
+438 PA
-443 EPQPVS
+443 V
-449 TPAPEPKL
+449 APNQAAP
-457 VPTPIA
+457 VPTP
-463 APAEQEP
+463 EP
-470 APAVRPIP
+470 APAVAP
-478 APVAERAPMVAPAPA
+478 AAPAPA
-493 PAAEPIATPVPVPEP
+493 SASASASAAPVASAPVSAAPAPRPKAAPQPAPVPAAPAPAVAPEPVPAAPVPAAELAPAVAPEP
-508 APVAEP
+508 A
-514 IAARAPVPEPVAEP
+514 
-528 EPLSAPGIEVP
+528 PLSAPGIEVP
-539 ADFVPASTA
+539 ADFVPAVPA

-621 TASVLTRVERI
+621 TSSVLTRVERI

>member
-1 MGDFPI
+1 MGEFSI
-7 GMALFVLIIIVG
+7 GIALFVLIIVVG
-19 LVVGLRL
+19 LVIGLRL

-42 MTLVAALFWMVA
+42 MAVVAVLFWIVA

-61 TAPFFAIAC
+61 AAPFFAIAC

-111 KPGMGVDGALMPVTP
+111 KPGAGVDGALMPVAP

-132 FRSLQQPALSADEA
+132 FRSLQQPCLPAEEHEFEDEEFPIAEDEAQTEGVSAEAAEA
-146 AHGEEDFLVKEED
+146 AHSEKATR
-159 MLAEDTSEATV
+159 AEGA
-170 GEQEIAETVAEEHA
+170 EHA
-184 EVDRGESSCD
+184 DEPGSAE
-194 GNEDDA
+194 A
-200 AVSGPDPKAE
+200 AKATGPDPKAE

-217 VEQNEGDDGTFEP
+217 IEQNEADDGIFEP
-230 EVAPSLKPPQGSSHT
+230 EVAPSLKPPQGPSHS

-281 TSSHLVPLGAPRRGA
+281 TSSHLVPLGSPRRGA

-302 EPDMDAASVAPAI
+302 EPDVEAASMAPAI

-320 VPEPQPEESF
+320 VPEPEPEETF
-330 TLRKTVLDPN
+330 KLRKTMLDPN
-340 ATGEVDFAAI
+340 ATGEVDFSAI
-350 FGTGEE
+350 FGTAEE
-356 PASSDDSQLALDFTA
+356 PAPVDDDSQLALDFA
-371 PTASARRTVK
+371 AARASAPAAPAK
-381 PASALKSEV
+381 PKPVPAPAAPQPAAPV
-390 AVPAAKPAQAPE
+390 VPAAAP
-402 PKAAAAVPP
+402 
-411 AQPEPASR
+411 
-419 VASPEPL
+419 
-426 VQKTPEPISSPA
+426 
-438 PIPTP
+438 
-443 EPQPVS
+443 
-449 TPAPEPKL
+449 
-457 VPTPIA
+457 
-463 APAEQEP
+463 
-470 APAVRPIP
+470 
-478 APVAERAPMVAPAPA
+478 VAPAPA
-493 PAAEPIATPVPVPEP
+493 PAPAPMPEPAAPAPAPVSEPVFAATRPAPVPTPAPAPVEPVAPTAVPVPASAPESVAPSAPAP
-508 APVAEP
+508 APVAL
-514 IAARAPVPEPVAEP
+514 APQPKPAPQPEPEAASV
-528 EPLSAPGIEVP
+528 PLSAPGVEVP
-539 ADFVPASTA
+539 SDFVPAAQA

-621 TASVLTRVERI
+621 TSSVLTRVERI

>member
-1 MGDFPI
+1 MGEFSI
-7 GMALFVLIIIVG
+7 GIALFVLIIVVG
-19 LVVGLRL
+19 LVIGLRL

-42 MTLVAALFWMVA
+42 MALVAALFWVVA
-54 IRASQVW
+54 INASQVW
-61 TAPFFAIAC
+61 SAPFFAIAC

-111 KPGMGVDGALMPVTP
+111 KPGVGVDGALMPVTP

-132 FRSLQQPALSADEA
+132 FRSLQRPCPPVEDYELEDEELPTVEEGAQEEDDSAEVVEA
-146 AHGEEDFLVKEED
+146 ARNENVECADGPD
-159 MLAEDTSEATV
+159 
-170 GEQEIAETVAEEHA
+170 VAEP
-184 EVDRGESSCD
+184 S
-194 GNEDDA
+194 DA
-200 AVSGPDPKAE
+200 TGPDPKAE

-217 VEQNEGDDGTFEP
+217 IEQNEVDDGIFEP
-230 EVAPSLKPPQGSSHT
+230 EVAPSLKPPQGPSHS

-281 TSSHLVPLGAPRRGA
+281 TSSHLVPLGSPRRGA

-302 EPDMDAASVAPAI
+302 EPDVEAASVAPAI

-320 VPEPQPEESF
+320 APEAEAEETF
-330 TLRKTVLDPN
+330 KLRKTVLDPN
-340 ATGEVDFAAI
+340 ATGEVDFSAI
-350 FGTGEE
+350 FGTAEE
-356 PASSDDSQLALDFTA
+356 PASGDDSQLALDFTA
-371 PTASARRTVK
+371 ARAFTPAAPVKTKAVPSSVSQAPAAPVAASVPTAS
-381 PASALKSEV
+381 PAP
-390 AVPAAKPAQAPE
+390 AVSAPE
-402 PKAAAAVPP
+402 PTP
-411 AQPEPASR
+411 A
-419 VASPEPL
+419 
-426 VQKTPEPISSPA
+426 
-438 PIPTP
+438 
-443 EPQPVS
+443 
-449 TPAPEPKL
+449 PAPEPAPE
-457 VPTPIA
+457 PT
-463 APAEQEP
+463 P
-470 APAVRPIP
+470 APASAPAFAVASAAPESAAPI
-478 APVAERAPMVAPAPA
+478 AGVPAPA
-493 PAAEPIATPVPVPEP
+493 PAAQPQIAPQPAPAPQPAIAPTAPEPVPAAELAPAVAPEP
-508 APVAEP
+508 A
-514 IAARAPVPEPVAEP
+514 
-528 EPLSAPGIEVP
+528 PLSAPGIEVP
-539 ADFVPASTA
+539 ADFVPAAPA

-584 AAAPQGSDARRA
+584 AAAPQDSDARRA

-621 TASVLTRVERI
+621 TSSVLTRVERI

>member
-1 MGDFPI
+1 MGEFSI
-7 GMALFVLIIIVG
+7 GIALFVLIIVVG
-19 LVVGLRL
+19 LVIGLRL

-42 MTLVAALFWMVA
+42 MALVAALFWVVA
-54 IRASQVW
+54 INASQVW
-61 TAPFFAIAC
+61 SAPFFAIAC

-111 KPGMGVDGALMPVTP
+111 KPGVGVDGALMPVTP

-132 FRSLQQPALSADEA
+132 FRSLQRPCPPVEDYELEDEELPTVEEGAQEEDDSAEVVEA
-146 AHGEEDFLVKEED
+146 ARNESVECADGPD
-159 MLAEDTSEATV
+159 
-170 GEQEIAETVAEEHA
+170 VAEP
-184 EVDRGESSCD
+184 S
-194 GNEDDA
+194 DA
-200 AVSGPDPKAE
+200 TAPDPKAE

-217 VEQNEGDDGTFEP
+217 IEQNEADDGIFEP
-230 EVAPSLKPPQGSSHT
+230 EVAPSLKPPQGPSHS

-281 TSSHLVPLGAPRRGA
+281 TSSHLVPLGSPRRGA

-302 EPDMDAASVAPAI
+302 EPDVEAASVAPAI

-320 VPEPQPEESF
+320 APEAEAEETF
-330 TLRKTVLDPN
+330 KLRKTVLDPN
-340 ATGEVDFAAI
+340 ATGEVDFSAI
-350 FGTGEE
+350 FGTAEE
-356 PASSDDSQLALDFTA
+356 PASGDDSQLALDFTA
-371 PTASARRTVK
+371 ARAFTPAAPVK
-381 PASALKSEV
+381 TK
-390 AVPAAKPAQAPE
+390 AVPA
-402 PKAAAAVPP
+402 
-411 AQPEPASR
+411 PASR
-419 VASPEPL
+419 AAAQPAA
-426 VQKTPEPISSPA
+426 PA
-438 PIPTP
+438 PA
-443 EPQPVS
+443 V
-449 TPAPEPKL
+449 APNQAAP
-457 VPTPIA
+457 VPTP
-463 APAEQEP
+463 EP
-470 APAVRPIP
+470 APAVAP
-478 APVAERAPMVAPAPA
+478 AAPAPA
-493 PAAEPIATPVPVPEP
+493 SASASAAPVASAPVSAAPAPRPKAAPQPAPVPATPAPAVAPEPVPAAPAPVPAAELAPAVAPEP
-508 APVAEP
+508 APA
-514 IAARAPVPEPVAEP
+514 
-528 EPLSAPGIEVP
+528 PLSAPGIEVP
-539 ADFVPASTA
+539 ADFVPAVPA

-621 TASVLTRVERI
+621 TSSVLTRVERI

>member
-1 MGDFPI
+1 MGEFSI
-7 GMALFVLIIIVG
+7 GIALFVLIIVVG
-19 LVVGLRL
+19 LVIGLRL

-42 MTLVAALFWMVA
+42 MALVAALFWVVA
-54 IRASQVW
+54 INASQVW
-61 TAPFFAIAC
+61 SAPFFAIAC

-111 KPGMGVDGALMPVTP
+111 KPGVGIDGALMPVTP

-132 FRSLQQPALSADEA
+132 FRSLQRPCPPVEDYELEDEELPIVEEGAQEEDDSAEVVEA
-146 AHGEEDFLVKEED
+146 ARNESVECADGPD
-159 MLAEDTSEATV
+159 
-170 GEQEIAETVAEEHA
+170 VAEP
-184 EVDRGESSCD
+184 S
-194 GNEDDA
+194 DA
-200 AVSGPDPKAE
+200 TGPDPKAE

-217 VEQNEGDDGTFEP
+217 IEQNEADDGIFEP
-230 EVAPSLKPPQGSSHT
+230 EVAPSLKPPQGPFHS

-281 TSSHLVPLGAPRRGA
+281 TSSHLVPLGSPRRGA

-302 EPDMDAASVAPAI
+302 EPDVEAASVAPAI

-320 VPEPQPEESF
+320 APEAEAEETF
-330 TLRKTVLDPN
+330 KLRKTVLDPN
-340 ATGEVDFAAI
+340 ATGEVDFSAI
-350 FGTGEE
+350 FGAAEE
-356 PASSDDSQLALDFTA
+356 PASGDDSQLALDFTA
-371 PTASARRTVK
+371 ARAFTPAAPVKTKAVPSSVSQAPAAPVAASVPTAS
-381 PASALKSEV
+381 
-390 AVPAAKPAQAPE
+390 
-402 PKAAAAVPP
+402 
-411 AQPEPASR
+411 
-419 VASPEPL
+419 
-426 VQKTPEPISSPA
+426 
-438 PIPTP
+438 
-443 EPQPVS
+443 
-449 TPAPEPKL
+449 
-457 VPTPIA
+457 
-463 APAEQEP
+463 P
-470 APAVRPIP
+470 APAVSAPEPTP
-478 APVAERAPMVAPAPA
+478 APAPELTPAPASAPAFAVASAAPESAAPIAGVPASAPAAQPQIAPKPVPASQPQIAPQPAPAPQPAIAPTAPEPAPA
-493 PAAEPIATPVPVPEP
+493 PA
-508 APVAEP
+508 
-514 IAARAPVPEPVAEP
+514 
-528 EPLSAPGIEVP
+528 PLSAPGIEVP
-539 ADFVPASTA
+539 ADFVPAAPA

-621 TASVLTRVERI
+621 TSSVLTRVERI

>member
-1 MGDFPI
+1 MGEFSI
-7 GMALFVLIIIVG
+7 GIALFVLIIVVG
-19 LVVGLRL
+19 LVIGLRL

-42 MTLVAALFWMVA
+42 MALVAALFWVVA
-54 IRASQVW
+54 INASQVW
-61 TAPFFAIAC
+61 SAPFFAIAC

-111 KPGMGVDGALMPVTP
+111 KPGVGVDGALMPVTP

-132 FRSLQQPALSADEA
+132 FRSLQRPCPPVENYELEDEELPTVEEGAQEEDDSAEVVEA
-146 AHGEEDFLVKEED
+146 ARNENVECADGPD
-159 MLAEDTSEATV
+159 
-170 GEQEIAETVAEEHA
+170 VAEP
-184 EVDRGESSCD
+184 S
-194 GNEDDA
+194 DA
-200 AVSGPDPKAE
+200 TGPDPKAE

-217 VEQNEGDDGTFEP
+217 IEQNEADDGIFEP
-230 EVAPSLKPPQGSSHT
+230 EVAPSLKPPQGPSHS

-281 TSSHLVPLGAPRRGA
+281 TSSHLVPLGSPRRGA

-302 EPDMDAASVAPAI
+302 ESDVEAASVAPAI

-320 VPEPQPEESF
+320 APEAEAEETF
-330 TLRKTVLDPN
+330 KLRKTVLDPN
-340 ATGEVDFAAI
+340 ATGEVDFSAI
-350 FGTGEE
+350 FGTAEE
-356 PASSDDSQLALDFTA
+356 PASGDDSQLALDFTA
-371 PTASARRTVK
+371 ARGLASPASVK
-381 PASALKSEV
+381 PKAD
-390 AVPAAKPAQAPE
+390 PA
-402 PKAAAAVPP
+402 
-411 AQPEPASR
+411 PASR
-419 VASPEPL
+419 AAAQPAA
-426 VQKTPEPISSPA
+426 PA
-438 PIPTP
+438 PA
-443 EPQPVS
+443 V
-449 TPAPEPKL
+449 APNQAAP
-457 VPTPIA
+457 VPTP
-463 APAEQEP
+463 EP
-470 APAVRPIP
+470 APAVAP
-478 APVAERAPMVAPAPA
+478 AAPAPA
-493 PAAEPIATPVPVPEP
+493 PASASAAPVASAPVSAAPAPRPKAAPQPAPVPATPAPAVAPEPVPAAPAPVPAAELAPAVAPEP
-508 APVAEP
+508 A
-514 IAARAPVPEPVAEP
+514 
-528 EPLSAPGIEVP
+528 PLSAPGIEVP
-539 ADFVPASTA
+539 ADFVPAAPA

-621 TASVLTRVERI
+621 TSSVLTRVERI

>member
-1 MGDFPI
+1 MGEFSI
-7 GMALFVLIIIVG
+7 GIALFVLIIVVG
-19 LVVGLRL
+19 LVIGLRL

-42 MTLVAALFWMVA
+42 MALVAALFWVVA
-54 IRASQVW
+54 INASQVW
-61 TAPFFAIAC
+61 SAPFFAIAC

-111 KPGMGVDGALMPVTP
+111 KPGVGVDGALMPVTP

-132 FRSLQQPALSADEA
+132 FRSLQRPCPPVEDYELEDEELPIVEEGAQEEDDSAEVVEA
-146 AHGEEDFLVKEED
+146 ARNESVECADGPD
-159 MLAEDTSEATV
+159 
-170 GEQEIAETVAEEHA
+170 VAEP
-184 EVDRGESSCD
+184 S
-194 GNEDDA
+194 DA
-200 AVSGPDPKAE
+200 TGPDPKAE

-217 VEQNEGDDGTFEP
+217 IEQNEADDGIFEP
-230 EVAPSLKPPQGSSHT
+230 EVAPSLKPPQGPFHS

-281 TSSHLVPLGAPRRGA
+281 TSSHLVPLGSPRRGA

-302 EPDMDAASVAPAI
+302 EPDVEAASVAPAI

-320 VPEPQPEESF
+320 APEAEAEETF
-330 TLRKTVLDPN
+330 KLRKTVLDPN
-340 ATGEVDFAAI
+340 ATGEVDFSAI
-350 FGTGEE
+350 FGTAEE
-356 PASSDDSQLALDFTA
+356 PASGDDSQLALDFTA
-371 PTASARRTVK
+371 ARAFTPAAPVRTKAVPSSVSQAPAAPVAASVPTAS
-381 PASALKSEV
+381 
-390 AVPAAKPAQAPE
+390 
-402 PKAAAAVPP
+402 
-411 AQPEPASR
+411 
-419 VASPEPL
+419 
-426 VQKTPEPISSPA
+426 
-438 PIPTP
+438 
-443 EPQPVS
+443 
-449 TPAPEPKL
+449 
-457 VPTPIA
+457 
-463 APAEQEP
+463 P
-470 APAVRPIP
+470 APAVS
-478 APVAERAPMVAPAPA
+478 APEPTPAPAPA
-493 PAAEPIATPVPVPEP
+493 PAPAFAVASAAPESAAPIAGVPAPAPAAQPQIAPQPAPAPQPQIAPTAPTAPEP
-508 APVAEP
+508 APEP
-514 IAARAPVPEPVAEP
+514 A
-528 EPLSAPGIEVP
+528 PLSAPGIEVP
-539 ADFVPASTA
+539 ADFVPAVPA

-621 TASVLTRVERI
+621 TSSVLTRVERI

>member
-1 MGDFPI
+1 MGEFSI
-7 GMALFVLIIIVG
+7 GIALFVLIIVVG
-19 LVVGLRL
+19 LVIGLRL

-42 MTLVAALFWMVA
+42 MALVAALFWVVA
-54 IRASQVW
+54 INASQVW
-61 TAPFFAIAC
+61 SAPFFAIAC

-111 KPGMGVDGALMPVTP
+111 KPGVGVDGALMPVTP

-132 FRSLQQPALSADEA
+132 FRSLQRPCPPVEDYELEDEELPTVEEGAQEEDDSAEVVEA
-146 AHGEEDFLVKEED
+146 ARNENVECADGPD
-159 MLAEDTSEATV
+159 
-170 GEQEIAETVAEEHA
+170 VAEP
-184 EVDRGESSCD
+184 S
-194 GNEDDA
+194 DA
-200 AVSGPDPKAE
+200 TAPDPKAE

-217 VEQNEGDDGTFEP
+217 IEQNEVDDGIFEP
-230 EVAPSLKPPQGSSHT
+230 EVAPSLKPPQGPSHS

-281 TSSHLVPLGAPRRGA
+281 TSSHLVPLGSPRRGA

-302 EPDMDAASVAPAI
+302 EPDVEAASVAPAI

-320 VPEPQPEESF
+320 APEAEAEETF
-330 TLRKTVLDPN
+330 KLRKTVLDPN
-340 ATGEVDFAAI
+340 ATGEVDFSAI
-350 FGTGEE
+350 FGAAEE
-356 PASSDDSQLALDFTA
+356 PASGDDSQLALDFTA
-371 PTASARRTVK
+371 ARGLAS
-381 PASALKSEV
+381 PASVK
-390 AVPAAKPAQAPE
+390 
-402 PKAAAAVPP
+402 PKAAP
-411 AQPEPASR
+411 APASR
-419 VASPEPL
+419 AAAQPAA
-426 VQKTPEPISSPA
+426 PA
-438 PIPTP
+438 PA
-443 EPQPVS
+443 V
-449 TPAPEPKL
+449 APNQAAP
-457 VPTPIA
+457 VPTP
-463 APAEQEP
+463 EP
-470 APAVRPIP
+470 APAVAP
-478 APVAERAPMVAPAPA
+478 AAPAPA
-493 PAAEPIATPVPVPEP
+493 SASASASAAPVASAPVSAAPAPRPKAAPQPAPVPAAPAPAVAPEPVPAAPVPAAELAPAVAPEP
-508 APVAEP
+508 A
-514 IAARAPVPEPVAEP
+514 
-528 EPLSAPGIEVP
+528 PLSAPGIEVP
-539 ADFVPASTA
+539 ADFVPAVPA

-621 TASVLTRVERI
+621 TSSVLTRVERI

>member
-1 MGDFPI
+1 
-7 GMALFVLIIIVG
+7 MA
-19 LVVGLRL
+19 
-26 SSTSPQRRAVA
+26 
-37 AAFAS
+37 
-42 MTLVAALFWMVA
+42 LVAALFWVVA
-54 IRASQVW
+54 INASQVW
-61 TAPFFAIAC
+61 SAPFFAIAC

-111 KPGMGVDGALMPVTP
+111 KPGVGVDGALMPVTP

-132 FRSLQQPALSADEA
+132 FRSLQRPCPPVEDYELEDEELPTVEEGAQEEDDSAEVVEA
-146 AHGEEDFLVKEED
+146 ARNENVECADGPD
-159 MLAEDTSEATV
+159 
-170 GEQEIAETVAEEHA
+170 VAEP
-184 EVDRGESSCD
+184 S
-194 GNEDDA
+194 DA
-200 AVSGPDPKAE
+200 TGPDPKAE

-217 VEQNEGDDGTFEP
+217 IEQNEADDGIFEP
-230 EVAPSLKPPQGSSHT
+230 EVAPSLKPPQGPSHS

-281 TSSHLVPLGAPRRGA
+281 TSSHLVPLGSPRRGA

-302 EPDMDAASVAPAI
+302 ESDVEAASVAPAI

-320 VPEPQPEESF
+320 APEAEAEETF
-330 TLRKTVLDPN
+330 KLRKTVLDPN
-340 ATGEVDFAAI
+340 ATGEVDFSAI
-350 FGTGEE
+350 FGTAEE
-356 PASSDDSQLALDFTA
+356 PASGDDSQLALDFTA
-371 PTASARRTVK
+371 ARAFTPASVK
-381 PASALKSEV
+381 PKAD
-390 AVPAAKPAQAPE
+390 PA
-402 PKAAAAVPP
+402 
-411 AQPEPASR
+411 PASR
-419 VASPEPL
+419 AAAQPAA
-426 VQKTPEPISSPA
+426 PA
-438 PIPTP
+438 PA
-443 EPQPVS
+443 V
-449 TPAPEPKL
+449 APNQAAP
-457 VPTPIA
+457 VPTP
-463 APAEQEP
+463 EP
-470 APAVRPIP
+470 APAVAP
-478 APVAERAPMVAPAPA
+478 AAPAPA
-493 PAAEPIATPVPVPEP
+493 PASASAAPVASAPVSAAPAPRPKAAPQPAPVPATPAPAVAPEPVPAAPAPVPAAELAPAVAPEP
-508 APVAEP
+508 A
-514 IAARAPVPEPVAEP
+514 
-528 EPLSAPGIEVP
+528 PLSAPGIEVP
-539 ADFVPASTA
+539 ADFVPAAPA

-621 TASVLTRVERI
+621 TSSVLTRVERI

>member
-1 MGDFPI
+1 MGEFSI
-7 GMALFVLIIIVG
+7 GIALFVLIIVVG
-19 LVVGLRL
+19 LVIGLRL

-42 MTLVAALFWMVA
+42 MALVAALFWVVA
-54 IRASQVW
+54 INASQVW
-61 TAPFFAIAC
+61 SAPFFAIAC

-111 KPGMGVDGALMPVTP
+111 KPGIGVDGALMPVTP

-132 FRSLQQPALSADEA
+132 FRSLQRPCPPVEDYELEDEELPTVEEGAQEEDDSAEVVEA
-146 AHGEEDFLVKEED
+146 ARNENVECADGPD
-159 MLAEDTSEATV
+159 
-170 GEQEIAETVAEEHA
+170 VAEP
-184 EVDRGESSCD
+184 S
-194 GNEDDA
+194 DA
-200 AVSGPDPKAE
+200 TGPDPKAE

-217 VEQNEGDDGTFEP
+217 IEQNEADDGIFEP
-230 EVAPSLKPPQGSSHT
+230 EVAPSLKPPQGPFHS

-281 TSSHLVPLGAPRRGA
+281 TSSHLVPLGSPRRGA

-302 EPDMDAASVAPAI
+302 EPDVEAASVAPAI

-320 VPEPQPEESF
+320 APEAEAEETF
-330 TLRKTVLDPN
+330 KLRKTVLDPN
-340 ATGEVDFAAI
+340 ATGEVDFSAI
-350 FGTGEE
+350 FGTAEE
-356 PASSDDSQLALDFTA
+356 PASGDDSQLALDFTA
-371 PTASARRTVK
+371 ARAFTPAAPVRTKAVPSSVSQAPAAPVAASVPTAS
-381 PASALKSEV
+381 
-390 AVPAAKPAQAPE
+390 
-402 PKAAAAVPP
+402 
-411 AQPEPASR
+411 
-419 VASPEPL
+419 
-426 VQKTPEPISSPA
+426 
-438 PIPTP
+438 
-443 EPQPVS
+443 
-449 TPAPEPKL
+449 
-457 VPTPIA
+457 
-463 APAEQEP
+463 P
-470 APAVRPIP
+470 APAVS
-478 APVAERAPMVAPAPA
+478 APEPTPTPAPAPA
-493 PAAEPIATPVPVPEP
+493 PAPEPAFAVTSAAPESAAPIAGVPAPAPAAQPQIAPQPAPAPQPAIAPTAPEP
-508 APVAEP
+508 APEP
-514 IAARAPVPEPVAEP
+514 A
-528 EPLSAPGIEVP
+528 PLSAPGIEVP
-539 ADFVPASTA
+539 ADFVPAAPA

-621 TASVLTRVERI
+621 TSSVLTRVERI

>member
-1 MGDFPI
+1 MGEFSI
-7 GMALFVLIIIVG
+7 GIALFVLIIVVG
-19 LVVGLRL
+19 LVIGLRL

-42 MTLVAALFWMVA
+42 MALVAALFWVVA
-54 IRASQVW
+54 INASQVW
-61 TAPFFAIAC
+61 SAPFFAIAC

-111 KPGMGVDGALMPVTP
+111 KPGVGVDGALMPVTP

-132 FRSLQQPALSADEA
+132 FRSLQRPCPPVEDYELEDEELPTVEEA
-146 AHGEEDFLVKEED
+146 AQEEDDSVEVV
-159 MLAEDTSEATV
+159 EAARNENV
-170 GEQEIAETVAEEHA
+170 ECADAPDVAEP
-184 EVDRGESSCD
+184 S
-194 GNEDDA
+194 DA
-200 AVSGPDPKAE
+200 TGPDPKAE

-217 VEQNEGDDGTFEP
+217 IEQNEADDGIFEP
-230 EVAPSLKPPQGSSHT
+230 EVAPSLKPPQGPSHS

-281 TSSHLVPLGAPRRGA
+281 TSSHLVPLGSPRRGA

-302 EPDMDAASVAPAI
+302 EPDVEAASVAPAI

-320 VPEPQPEESF
+320 APEAEAEETF
-330 TLRKTVLDPN
+330 KLRKTVLDPN
-340 ATGEVDFAAI
+340 ATGEVDFSAI
-350 FGTGEE
+350 FGAAEE
-356 PASSDDSQLALDFTA
+356 PASGDDSQLALDFTA
-371 PTASARRTVK
+371 ARAFTPAAPVRTKAVPSSVSQAPAALVAASVPTAS
-381 PASALKSEV
+381 
-390 AVPAAKPAQAPE
+390 
-402 PKAAAAVPP
+402 
-411 AQPEPASR
+411 
-419 VASPEPL
+419 
-426 VQKTPEPISSPA
+426 
-438 PIPTP
+438 
-443 EPQPVS
+443 
-449 TPAPEPKL
+449 
-457 VPTPIA
+457 
-463 APAEQEP
+463 P
-470 APAVRPIP
+470 APAVSAPEPEPVPASASAFAVASAAPESAAPI
-478 APVAERAPMVAPAPA
+478 ADVPAPA
-493 PAAEPIATPVPVPEP
+493 PAAQPQIAPKPVPASQPQIAPQPAPAPQPAIAPTAPEP
-508 APVAEP
+508 AP
-514 IAARAPVPEPVAEP
+514 APA
-528 EPLSAPGIEVP
+528 PLSAPGIEVP
-539 ADFVPASTA
+539 ADFVPAVPA

-621 TASVLTRVERI
+621 TSSVLTRVERI

>member
-1 MGDFPI
+1 MGEFSI
-7 GMALFVLIIIVG
+7 GIALFVLIIVVG
-19 LVVGLRL
+19 LVIGLRL

-42 MTLVAALFWMVA
+42 MALVAALFWVVA
-54 IRASQVW
+54 INASQVW
-61 TAPFFAIAC
+61 SAPFFAIAC

-111 KPGMGVDGALMPVTP
+111 KPGVGVDGALMPVTP

-132 FRSLQQPALSADEA
+132 FRSLQRPCPPVEDYELEDEELPIVEEGAQEEDDSAEVVEA
-146 AHGEEDFLVKEED
+146 ARNESVECADGPD
-159 MLAEDTSEATV
+159 
-170 GEQEIAETVAEEHA
+170 VAEP
-184 EVDRGESSCD
+184 S
-194 GNEDDA
+194 DA
-200 AVSGPDPKAE
+200 TGPDPKAE

-217 VEQNEGDDGTFEP
+217 IEQNEADDGIFEP
-230 EVAPSLKPPQGSSHT
+230 EVAPSLKPPQGPFHS

-281 TSSHLVPLGAPRRGA
+281 TSSHLVPLGSPRRGA

-302 EPDMDAASVAPAI
+302 ESDVEAASVAPAI

-320 VPEPQPEESF
+320 APEAEAEETF
-330 TLRKTVLDPN
+330 KLRKTVLDPN
-340 ATGEVDFAAI
+340 ATGEVDFSAI
-350 FGTGEE
+350 FGAAEE
-356 PASSDDSQLALDFTA
+356 PASGDDSQLALDFTA
-371 PTASARRTVK
+371 ARAFTPAAPVKTKAVPSSVSQAPAAPVAASVPTAS
-381 PASALKSEV
+381 
-390 AVPAAKPAQAPE
+390 
-402 PKAAAAVPP
+402 
-411 AQPEPASR
+411 
-419 VASPEPL
+419 
-426 VQKTPEPISSPA
+426 
-438 PIPTP
+438 
-443 EPQPVS
+443 
-449 TPAPEPKL
+449 
-457 VPTPIA
+457 
-463 APAEQEP
+463 P
-470 APAVRPIP
+470 APAVSAPEPTP
-478 APVAERAPMVAPAPA
+478 APAPAFAVASAAPESAAPIAGVPAPA
-493 PAAEPIATPVPVPEP
+493 PAAQPQIAPKPVPASQPQIAPQPAPAPQPAIAPTAPEP
-508 APVAEP
+508 AP
-514 IAARAPVPEPVAEP
+514 APA
-528 EPLSAPGIEVP
+528 PLSAPGIEVP
-539 ADFVPASTA
+539 ADFVPAVPA

-621 TASVLTRVERI
+621 TSSVLTRVERI

>member
-1 MGDFPI
+1 
-7 GMALFVLIIIVG
+7 MA
-19 LVVGLRL
+19 
-26 SSTSPQRRAVA
+26 
-37 AAFAS
+37 
-42 MTLVAALFWMVA
+42 LVAALFWVVA
-54 IRASQVW
+54 INASQVW
-61 TAPFFAIAC
+61 SAPFFAIAC

-111 KPGMGVDGALMPVTP
+111 KPGVGIDGALMPVTP

-132 FRSLQQPALSADEA
+132 FRSLQRPCPPVEDYELEDEELPTVEEGAQEEDDSAEVVEA
-146 AHGEEDFLVKEED
+146 ARNENVECADGPD
-159 MLAEDTSEATV
+159 
-170 GEQEIAETVAEEHA
+170 VAEP
-184 EVDRGESSCD
+184 S
-194 GNEDDA
+194 DA
-200 AVSGPDPKAE
+200 TAPDPKAE

-217 VEQNEGDDGTFEP
+217 IEQNEADDGIFEP
-230 EVAPSLKPPQGSSHT
+230 EVAPSLKPPQGPSHS

-281 TSSHLVPLGAPRRGA
+281 TSSHLVPLGSPRRGA

-302 EPDMDAASVAPAI
+302 EPDVEAASVAPAI

-320 VPEPQPEESF
+320 APEAEAEETF
-330 TLRKTVLDPN
+330 KLRKTVLDPN
-340 ATGEVDFAAI
+340 ATGEVDFSAI
-350 FGTGEE
+350 FGTAEE
-356 PASSDDSQLALDFTA
+356 PASGDDSQLALDFTA
-371 PTASARRTVK
+371 ARGLASPASVKTKAVPSSVSQAPAAPVAASVPTAS
-381 PASALKSEV
+381 
-390 AVPAAKPAQAPE
+390 
-402 PKAAAAVPP
+402 
-411 AQPEPASR
+411 
-419 VASPEPL
+419 
-426 VQKTPEPISSPA
+426 
-438 PIPTP
+438 
-443 EPQPVS
+443 
-449 TPAPEPKL
+449 
-457 VPTPIA
+457 
-463 APAEQEP
+463 P
-470 APAVRPIP
+470 APAVSAPEPTPAFAVASAAPESAAPIAGVPASAPAAQPQIAPKPVPASQPQIAPQP
-478 APVAERAPMVAPAPA
+478 APAPQPAIAPTAPEPAPA
-493 PAAEPIATPVPVPEP
+493 PA
-508 APVAEP
+508 
-514 IAARAPVPEPVAEP
+514 
-528 EPLSAPGIEVP
+528 PLSAPGIEVP
-539 ADFVPASTA
+539 ADFVPAAPA

-621 TASVLTRVERI
+621 TSSVLTRVERI

>member
-1 MGDFPI
+1 MGDMTI
-7 GMALFVLIIIVG
+7 GIALFVLIIVVG
-19 LVVGLRL
+19 LVIGLRL

-42 MTLVAALFWMVA
+42 MALVAALFWVVA
-54 IRASQVW
+54 INASQVW
-61 TAPFFAIAC
+61 SAPFFAIAC

-111 KPGMGVDGALMPVTP
+111 KPGVGVDGALMPVTP

-132 FRSLQQPALSADEA
+132 FRSLQRPCPPVEDYELEDEELPTVEEGAQEEDDSAEVVEA
-146 AHGEEDFLVKEED
+146 ARNESVECADGPD
-159 MLAEDTSEATV
+159 
-170 GEQEIAETVAEEHA
+170 VAEP
-184 EVDRGESSCD
+184 S
-194 GNEDDA
+194 DA
-200 AVSGPDPKAE
+200 TAPDPKAE

-217 VEQNEGDDGTFEP
+217 IEQNEADDGIFEP
-230 EVAPSLKPPQGSSHT
+230 EVAPSLKPPQGPSHS

-281 TSSHLVPLGAPRRGA
+281 TSSHLVPLGSPRRGA

-302 EPDMDAASVAPAI
+302 EPDVEAASVAPAI

-320 VPEPQPEESF
+320 APEAEAEETF
-330 TLRKTVLDPN
+330 KLRKTVLDPN
-340 ATGEVDFAAI
+340 ATGEVDFSAI
-350 FGTGEE
+350 FGTAEE
-356 PASSDDSQLALDFTA
+356 PASGDDSQLALDFTA
-371 PTASARRTVK
+371 ARAFTPAAPVK
-381 PASALKSEV
+381 TK
-390 AVPAAKPAQAPE
+390 AVPA
-402 PKAAAAVPP
+402 
-411 AQPEPASR
+411 PASR
-419 VASPEPL
+419 AAAQPAA
-426 VQKTPEPISSPA
+426 PA
-438 PIPTP
+438 PA
-443 EPQPVS
+443 V
-449 TPAPEPKL
+449 APNQAAP
-457 VPTPIA
+457 VPTP
-463 APAEQEP
+463 EP
-470 APAVRPIP
+470 APAVAP
-478 APVAERAPMVAPAPA
+478 AAPAPA
-493 PAAEPIATPVPVPEP
+493 SASASAAPVASAPVSAAPAPRPKAAPQPAPVPAAPAPAVAPEPVPAAPAPVPAAELAPAVAPEP
-508 APVAEP
+508 APA
-514 IAARAPVPEPVAEP
+514 
-528 EPLSAPGIEVP
+528 PLSAPGIEVP
-539 ADFVPASTA
+539 ADFVPAVPA

-621 TASVLTRVERI
+621 TSSVLTRVERI

>member
-1 MGDFPI
+1 
-7 GMALFVLIIIVG
+7 MA
-19 LVVGLRL
+19 
-26 SSTSPQRRAVA
+26 
-37 AAFAS
+37 
-42 MTLVAALFWMVA
+42 LVAALFWVVA
-54 IRASQVW
+54 INASQVW
-61 TAPFFAIAC
+61 SAPFFAIAC

-111 KPGMGVDGALMPVTP
+111 KPGVGIDGALMPVTP

-132 FRSLQQPALSADEA
+132 FRSLQRPCPPVEDYELEDEELPIVEEGAQEEDDSAEVVEA
-146 AHGEEDFLVKEED
+146 ARNESVECADGPD
-159 MLAEDTSEATV
+159 
-170 GEQEIAETVAEEHA
+170 VAEP
-184 EVDRGESSCD
+184 S
-194 GNEDDA
+194 DA
-200 AVSGPDPKAE
+200 TGPDPKAE

-217 VEQNEGDDGTFEP
+217 IEQNEADDGIFEP
-230 EVAPSLKPPQGSSHT
+230 EVAPSLKPPQGPFHS

-281 TSSHLVPLGAPRRGA
+281 TSSHLVPLGSPRRGA

-302 EPDMDAASVAPAI
+302 EPDVEAASVAPAI

-320 VPEPQPEESF
+320 APEAEAEETF
-330 TLRKTVLDPN
+330 KLRKTVLDPN
-340 ATGEVDFAAI
+340 ATGEVDFSAI
-350 FGTGEE
+350 FGAAEE
-356 PASSDDSQLALDFTA
+356 PASGDDSQLALDFTA
-371 PTASARRTVK
+371 ARAFTPAAPVKTKAVPSSVSQAPAAPVAASVPTAS
-381 PASALKSEV
+381 
-390 AVPAAKPAQAPE
+390 
-402 PKAAAAVPP
+402 
-411 AQPEPASR
+411 
-419 VASPEPL
+419 
-426 VQKTPEPISSPA
+426 
-438 PIPTP
+438 
-443 EPQPVS
+443 
-449 TPAPEPKL
+449 
-457 VPTPIA
+457 
-463 APAEQEP
+463 P
-470 APAVRPIP
+470 APAVSAPEPTPAFAVASAAPESAAPIAGVPASAPAAQPQIAPKPVPASQPQIAPQP
-478 APVAERAPMVAPAPA
+478 APAPQPAIAPTAPEPAPA
-493 PAAEPIATPVPVPEP
+493 PA
-508 APVAEP
+508 
-514 IAARAPVPEPVAEP
+514 
-528 EPLSAPGIEVP
+528 PLSAPGIEVP
-539 ADFVPASTA
+539 ADFVPAAPA

-621 TASVLTRVERI
+621 TSSVLTRVERI

>member
-1 MGDFPI
+1 MGEFSI
-7 GMALFVLIIIVG
+7 GIALFVLIIVVG
-19 LVVGLRL
+19 LVIGLRL

-42 MTLVAALFWMVA
+42 MALVAALFWVVA
-54 IRASQVW
+54 INASQVW
-61 TAPFFAIAC
+61 SAPFFAIAC

-111 KPGMGVDGALMPVTP
+111 KPGVGVDGALMPVTP

-132 FRSLQQPALSADEA
+132 FRSLQRPCPPVEDYELEDEELPTVEEGAQEEDDSAEVVEA
-146 AHGEEDFLVKEED
+146 ARNESVECADGPD
-159 MLAEDTSEATV
+159 
-170 GEQEIAETVAEEHA
+170 VAEP
-184 EVDRGESSCD
+184 S
-194 GNEDDA
+194 DA
-200 AVSGPDPKAE
+200 TGPDPKAE

-217 VEQNEGDDGTFEP
+217 IEQNEADDGIFEP
-230 EVAPSLKPPQGSSHT
+230 EVAPSLKPPQGPFHS

-281 TSSHLVPLGAPRRGA
+281 TSSHLVPLGSPRRGA

-302 EPDMDAASVAPAI
+302 EPDVEAASVAPAI

-320 VPEPQPEESF
+320 APEAEAEETF
-330 TLRKTVLDPN
+330 KLRKTVLDPN
-340 ATGEVDFAAI
+340 ATGEVDFSAI
-350 FGTGEE
+350 FGAAEE
-356 PASSDDSQLALDFTA
+356 PASGDDSQLALDFTA
-371 PTASARRTVK
+371 ARAFTPAAPVKTKAVPSSVSQAPAAPVAASVPTAS
-381 PASALKSEV
+381 
-390 AVPAAKPAQAPE
+390 
-402 PKAAAAVPP
+402 
-411 AQPEPASR
+411 
-419 VASPEPL
+419 
-426 VQKTPEPISSPA
+426 
-438 PIPTP
+438 
-443 EPQPVS
+443 
-449 TPAPEPKL
+449 
-457 VPTPIA
+457 
-463 APAEQEP
+463 P
-470 APAVRPIP
+470 APAVSAPEPTPAFAVASAAPESAAPIAGVPASAPAAQPQIAPKPVPASQPQIAPQP
-478 APVAERAPMVAPAPA
+478 APAPQPAIAPTAPEPAPA
-493 PAAEPIATPVPVPEP
+493 PA
-508 APVAEP
+508 
-514 IAARAPVPEPVAEP
+514 
-528 EPLSAPGIEVP
+528 PLSAPGIEVP
-539 ADFVPASTA
+539 ADFVPAAPA

-621 TASVLTRVERI
+621 TSSVLTRVERI

>member
-1 MGDFPI
+1 MGEFSI
-7 GMALFVLIIIVG
+7 GIALFVLIIVVG
-19 LVVGLRL
+19 LVIGLRL

-42 MTLVAALFWMVA
+42 MALVAALFWVVA
-54 IRASQVW
+54 INASQVW
-61 TAPFFAIAC
+61 SAPFFAIAC

-111 KPGMGVDGALMPVTP
+111 KPGVGIDGALMPVTP

-132 FRSLQQPALSADEA
+132 FRSLQRPCPPVEDYELEDEELPIVEEGAQEEDDSAEVVEA
-146 AHGEEDFLVKEED
+146 ARNESVECADGPD
-159 MLAEDTSEATV
+159 
-170 GEQEIAETVAEEHA
+170 VAEP
-184 EVDRGESSCD
+184 S
-194 GNEDDA
+194 DA
-200 AVSGPDPKAE
+200 TAPDPKAE

-217 VEQNEGDDGTFEP
+217 IEQNEADDGIFEP
-230 EVAPSLKPPQGSSHT
+230 EVAPSLKPPQGPFHS

-281 TSSHLVPLGAPRRGA
+281 TSSHLVPLGSPRRGA

-302 EPDMDAASVAPAI
+302 EPDVEAASVAPAI

-320 VPEPQPEESF
+320 APEAEAEETF
-330 TLRKTVLDPN
+330 KLRKTVLDPN
-340 ATGEVDFAAI
+340 ATGEVDFSAI
-350 FGTGEE
+350 FGAAEE
-356 PASSDDSQLALDFTA
+356 PASGDDSQLALDFTA
-371 PTASARRTVK
+371 ARAFTPAAPVKTKAVPSSVSQAPAAPVAASVPTAS
-381 PASALKSEV
+381 
-390 AVPAAKPAQAPE
+390 
-402 PKAAAAVPP
+402 
-411 AQPEPASR
+411 
-419 VASPEPL
+419 
-426 VQKTPEPISSPA
+426 
-438 PIPTP
+438 
-443 EPQPVS
+443 
-449 TPAPEPKL
+449 
-457 VPTPIA
+457 
-463 APAEQEP
+463 P
-470 APAVRPIP
+470 APAVSAPEPTPAFAVASAAPESAAPIAGVPASAPAAQPQIAPKPVPASQPQIAPQP
-478 APVAERAPMVAPAPA
+478 APAPQPAIAPTAPEPAPA
-493 PAAEPIATPVPVPEP
+493 PA
-508 APVAEP
+508 
-514 IAARAPVPEPVAEP
+514 
-528 EPLSAPGIEVP
+528 PLSAPGIEVP
-539 ADFVPASTA
+539 ADFVPAAPA

-621 TASVLTRVERI
+621 TSSVLTRVERI